1 MVDTGTV
8 GTYLLEYRYVDT
20 NGNMSNVVSRTVI
33 IQDTTPPDIT
43 LNGSGTIIVEVNIDP
58 DYVDE

>member
-1 MVDTGTV
+1 M
-8 GTYLLEYRYVDT
+8 DT

>member
-1 MVDTGTV
+1 M
-8 GTYLLEYRYVDT
+8 DT
-20 NGNMSNVVSRTVI
+20 NGNKSNVVSRTVVI
-33 IQDTTPPDIT
+33 EDTTAPEIT